1 MLALAKTTNK
11 AAPRPAAWD
20 AAVLSDAAAL
30 SGNPLEELE
39 RVRNVNFARRRVKR
53 GEALFNS
60 GGEFGSLYS
69 IRSGFFKTIAI
80 DREGREQVTGFY
92 MAGELLG
99 LDGIGA
105 GAYDVTAIALED
117 SEVCAMPFGMLE
129 GFARE
134 MPDFQRHLHSML
146 AREIVAN
153 HGIMM
158 LLGSMTAE
166 QRVAAFLMN
175 LSKRFERRGYS
186 PTEFHLRMSREE
198 IGTYLGIK
206 LETVSRVLS
215 HMQHEGMLEVQ
226 GKYLRIASPERLL
239 ASLKS

>member
-1 MLALAKTTNK
+1 MLALATKTARSARQVIETETPAL
-11 AAPRPAAWD
+11 AA
-20 AAVLSDAAAL
+20 
-30 SGNPLEELE
+30 NPLEELE
-39 RVRNVNFARRRVKR
+39 RVQNVLFARRRVKR
-53 GEALFNS
+53 GEALFNA
-60 GGEFGSLYS
+60 GCEFGSLYS
-69 IRSGFFKTIAI
+69 IRSGFFKTIVI
-80 DREGREQVTGFY
+80 DREGREQVTGFH

-117 SEVCAMPFGMLE
+117 SEVCAMPFAMLE

-134 MPDFQRHLHSML
+134 MPAFQRHLHGML

-175 LSKRFERRGYS
+175 LSRRSERRGYS
-186 PTEFHLRMSREE
+186 ATEFHLRMSREE
-198 IGTYLGIK
+198 IGSYLGLK
-206 LETVSRVLS
+206 LETVSRVFSRL
-215 HMQHEGMLEVQ
+215 QHEGVLEVQ
-226 GKYLRIASPERLL
+226 GKHLRVAQPERL
-239 ASLKS
+239 AAALKS

>member
-1 MLALAKTTNK
+1 MLALAKTTK
-11 AAPRPAAWD
+11 TPRPAARD
-20 AAVLSDAAAL
+20 AAIL

>member
-1 MLALAKTTNK
+1 MLALAKTNK
-11 AAPRPAAWD
+11 AVQPAIKE
-20 AAVLSDAAAL
+20 AAIL

-39 RVRNVNFARRRVKR
+39 RVRNINFARRRVKR
-53 GEALFNS
+53 GEALFNA
-60 GGEFGSLYS
+60 GAEFGSLYS
-69 IRSGFFKTIAI
+69 IRSGFFKTMAI
-80 DREGREQVTGFY
+80 DRDGREQVTGFY

-99 LDGIGA
+99 LDGIGT

-117 SEVCAMPFGMLE
+117 SEVCAMPFAMLE
-129 GFARE
+129 NFARE
-134 MPDFQRHLHSML
+134 MPGFQRHLHCML

-166 QRVAAFLMN
+166 QRVAAFLTN
-175 LSKRFERRGYS
+175 LSMRLERRGYS

-206 LETVSRVLS
+206 LETVSRVFS
-215 HMQHEGMLEVQ
+215 HLQQKGALEVQ
-226 GKYLRIASPERLL
+226 GKHLRITKPERLM
-239 ASLKS
+239 ATLKS

>member
-1 MLALAKTTNK
+1 MLALAKTTTK
-11 AAPRPAAWD
+11 AAPRPGAWD
-20 AAVLSDAAAL
+20 AAVT

-117 SEVCAMPFGMLE
+117 SEVCAMPFAMLE

-134 MPDFQRHLHSML
+134 MPGFQRHLHSML

-215 HMQHEGMLEVQ
+215 HMQHDGVLEVQ

-239 ASLKS
+239 AALKS

>member
-1 MLALAKTTNK
+1 MLALAKTTK
-11 AAPRPAAWD
+11 TPRPAARD
-20 AAVLSDAAAL
+20 AAIL

-226 GKYLRIASPERLL
+226 GKYLGIASPERLL